1 MSDLRSLRKAAI
13 NILLILSFL
22 QVMGLVWYIFF
33 QNSLVI
39 SIIVNSTPLT
49 LLFFLGPALSFFLGI
64 GGYSYGPIN
73 SFTVLFIPVIVFLVI
88 CIFFF
93 RFNNAHE
100 RKRILIPLALIFTV
114 LFTIFGIQ
122 VLFQKTKSG
131 LAKLD
136 RAQSVADQKGIFEKG
151 IDVTYLGVSK
161 FDDNRSFHDNSEEYF
176 IHRIAVSFDALST
189 KDVEEGSYTLCLRKF
204 SQTGEINS
212 GGKCLIRTNF
222 TIEPNSSL
230 KFSGK
235 LESDYPFWYS
245 LVEPSI
251 EMNNDTLVLAV
262 TGSKSSVQ
270 REVAELMIYG
280 SDRKIRDSGHVYGGE
295 VVYRKTI
302 VGPITQAGMPT
313 D

>member
-1 MSDLRSLRKAAI
+1 MSDLRSLRKVAI
-13 NILLILSFL
+13 NILFILSFL

-33 QNSLVI
+33 QNSLLI

-73 SFTVLFIPVIVFLVI
+73 SFTVLFIPVIVFSVI

-93 RFNNAHE
+93 RFNNVYE

-114 LFTIFGIQ
+114 LFTISSIQ

-136 RAQSVADQKGIFEKG
+136 RAQSVADQKDIFDQGIE
-151 IDVTYLGVSK
+151 VTYLGVSK
-161 FDDNRSFHDNSEEYF
+161 FDDERSFHDNGEEYF
-176 IHRIAVSFDALST
+176 IHRFAVSFGALSE
-189 KDVEEGSYTLCLRKF
+189 KEVEEGSYTLCLRTLFQMKE
-204 SQTGEINS
+204 TDS
-212 GGKCLIRTNF
+212 GGDCLIRTKFN
-222 TIEPNSSL
+222 INPSESL
-230 KFSGK
+230 KLSGE

-251 EMNNDTLVLAV
+251 EMNKDTLVLAV

-270 REVAELMIYG
+270 REVAELIIYG
-280 SDRKIRDSGHVYGGE
+280 SDRIVSDAGYVHGGE

-313 D
+313 N